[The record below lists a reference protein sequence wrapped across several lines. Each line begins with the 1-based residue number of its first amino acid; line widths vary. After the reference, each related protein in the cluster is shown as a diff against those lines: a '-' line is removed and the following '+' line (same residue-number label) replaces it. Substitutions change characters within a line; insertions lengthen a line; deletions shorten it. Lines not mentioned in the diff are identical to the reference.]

1 MLSINF
7 NDISAV
13 NAENAP
19 IERIYAGSDIVWTED
34 EQMRFI
40 VELSGG
46 QLCAFDLSAVERDY
60 DELDPFMV
68 TWPHG
73 IFSEFIY

>member
-34 EQMRFI
+34 E
-40 VELSGG
+40 
-46 QLCAFDLSAVERDY
+46 
-60 DELDPFMV
+60 
-68 TWPHG
+68 
-73 IFSEFIY
+73 